1 MSEDG
6 VVEVSVHHGEL
17 EVVLRGPAE
26 AVAAVTNVD
35 VASHPF
41 EGRADAKE
49 LARAIGGP
57 FRRQHHNSRGKES
70 IWEEAERR
78 QHDSYEGTPRPH
90 LEVTIFEC

>member
-17 EVVLRGPAE
+17 EVILRGPAE
-26 AVAAVTNVD
+26 AVAAITNID
-35 VASHPF
+35 VSSHPF
-41 EGRADAKE
+41 DGRADAAD
-49 LARAIGGP
+49 LADAIGGP
-57 FRRQHHNSRGKES
+57 FRRAHHSSK
-70 IWEEAERR
+70 AERK